1 MPLDSTTWAALA
13 LVLAACG
20 AGYTYVSYRRDGIA
34 GGVRGTA
41 WTLVP
46 IAAWLTGTLRLA
58 GNVLA
63 DVTSWAARLVF
74 NPFTWLGIILA
85 GVSVVL
91 FGASS
96 VMKRRE
102 IGTRSR
108 PAKQKQLDAPR
119 TQAPSVQ
126 APRQEQLVD
135 DDIAAILKKHGIS

>member
-1 MPLDSTTWAALA
+1 VPLDSTTWAALA

-20 AGYTYVSYRRDGIA
+20 AGYTYVAYRRDGIA

-41 WTLVP
+41 WTLLPV
-46 IAAWLTGTLRLA
+46 AAWLTGTLRLA
-58 GNVLA
+58 GNVVD
-63 DVTSWAARLVF
+63 DVTAWAARLVF

-102 IGTRSR
+102 IGTRPR
-108 PAKQKQLDAPR
+108 PAKDKQTKQLADPR
-119 TQAPSVQ
+119 TKAPK
-126 APRQEQLVD
+126 QEQLVE